1 MSANTNTAGG
11 GAGGGTTAG
20 EVGAGV
26 RWYEIGG
33 NNGNHTNSPHD
44 GLAAVTPDMRQRG
57 G

>member
-11 GAGGGTTAG
+11 GAGGGATAG